1 VESIFSLPEAP
12 LLLPLTLSLRLSQF
26 VCLEGSSD
34 PLFVRRDNEDESER
48 LLSYTYVPESG
59 PKREKNI
66 PRKSCTR
73 KKGIECADSGFFG
86 SISKKEGKKTRGL
99 LFASES

>member
-12 LLLPLTLSLRLSQF
+12 LLLPLTLRLSQF
-26 VCLEGSSD
+26 VCLEGD

-59 PKREKNI
+59 PKREY
-66 PRKSCTR
+66 S
-73 KKGIECADSGFFG
+73 KKIIVQVIECADSGFCG
-86 SISKKEGKKTRGL
+86 SISKKGREKDKRSSL
-99 LFASES
+99 RIRELS